1 MATIHDAPVIE
12 IIEVD
17 SPDEEGVVVP
27 NDVRINGQSL
37 LCADEPVIVS
47 EISTESRD
55 VVRVTVTFLAR
66 RVYIGPAKRED

>member
-1 MATIHDAPVIE
+1 MATLKDAPIIE
-12 IIEVD
+12 IVEVD
-17 SPDEEGVVVP
+17 GPDDGPTVP

-47 EISTESRD
+47 EISTDPSD
-55 VVRVTVTFLAR
+55 LVRVTVTFLAR